1 MLSLHLERI
10 EMSGFKSFA
19 DKTVIE
25 FDEGVTA
32 VVGPNGSG
40 KSNLSEAV
48 RWVLGEQSAKNLR
61 GKKMDDI
68 VFAGSQT
75 RKPVNI
81 AEVTLVLNNEDG
93 FLPLEFSE
101 VSITRRYN
109 RNGDS
114 DCFIN
119 KKPCRLKDITELLMD
134 SGIGKDSFSMIS
146 QGKVEQIF
154 QNKPEDRRTIFEEA
168 AGVAKYKNRKKSA
181 ESKLSQTEE
190 HLNRV
195 EDILHEINGQLVPLK
210 KQRNTALE
218 YREKKQTLSAV
229 EIALTAAEITSL
241 NGQWQRSKQNLG
253 EYNREIEA
261 AEEQLALSQKELAA
275 LKDRMDRCDEEL
287 EVLQNRYVTVVQ
299 KLEQLEGQKKIF
311 EQRAEY
317 SSKNHEEQ
325 ALIIQTKEA
334 LIREETAKLKQLE
347 AELATKLALKKEL
360 SQQRV
365 VLFEKESQLSQDKT
379 QLVQHLRNSYIDKLQ
394 EQSSNKNTVTYLEK
408 ETLLASE
415 QEYRFLSKSDELTR
429 TVRELKER
437 TVTVTAEHAQ
447 FVQANERLTTE
458 LQTRKQEQFQIV
470 AALQKMN
477 AELDTVT
484 RTLQQAQ
491 ARRESQQELDDSYAS
506 YYQGVKEILRRRTAV
521 PGILGSVA
529 ELIQV
534 PERYTLAMEIA
545 LGATVQHV
553 VVADEKT
560 ASQCIGILKAQHLGR
575 ATFLPLNVIQGKS
588 LPQNVRETLEGS
600 AGYLGVANEMINY
613 DGAYTNIISS
623 LLGTTIVAE
632 NLQTGL
638 QLSKKLYNRYRIVS
652 LEGDVIHA
660 GGSMTGGATKR
671 QQESSLLA
679 RKNNLKKMAEYIEQ
693 LSSQHRQLK
702 KEQEKAVMQQQ
713 AIQEELEAK
722 RQEATIKQF
731 ELQQKEAILKQV
743 TADIGAKE
751 KELAAHDYEKRLF
764 FQEKEE
770 RQAQLKEV
778 TQKLAILDD
787 EIKVLQKDMEESN
800 LNEEERLKLLREV
813 QQKRQQADQELAVL
827 QEQEKQLKRDV
838 KISAELIRSEKTAI
852 QDLKGK
858 QDQEAKLADTQSM
871 TIQEIVAQLQ
881 TTEEAKMQTDGA
893 LKQLRE
899 KKKAMEHERASKEEG
914 LNEINKS
921 LQNLWSEQAK
931 LEANSSRFEIAIDHH
946 LEHLSEEYGLSY
958 EAAKEQYA
966 LSVSVEEAAIQVKTL
981 KKAIDG
987 LGPIN
992 LGAID
997 EYERIAERFDF
1008 LTAQQTDLLT
1018 ARGNLLNTMNEMDDE
1033 VRARF
1038 QEMFQLIKKQF
1049 EKTFPKLFGGGK
1061 ATLELTDPTDLLE
1074 TGIEIVAQ
1082 PPGKRLQQLSLLSG
1096 GEKAFTAIALL
1107 FAIIEVKPVP
1117 FCILDEVEAAL
1128 DEANV
1133 SRFGKYLAASTDLTQ
1148 FIVITHR
1155 KGTMEEADVLYGVTM
1170 QDSGVSRLASV
1181 KFEDYEEA

>member
-1 MLSLHLERI
+1 MHLERI

-109 RNGDS
+109 RNGES

-154 QNKPEDRRTIFEEA
+154 QNKPEDRRSIFEEA
-168 AGVAKYKNRKKSA
+168 AGVAKYKNRKTSA
-181 ESKLSQTEE
+181 ERKLSQTEE

-195 EDILHEINGQLVPLK
+195 EDILHEIKGQLVPLE
-210 KQRNTALE
+210 KQRNVALE
-218 YREKKQTLSAV
+218 YREKKQTLSTV
-229 EIALTAAEITSL
+229 EIALIAAEITDL
-241 NGQWQRSKQNLG
+241 NEQWQRSKKDLSG
-253 EYNREIEA
+253 YNQKIETF
-261 AEEQLALSQKELAA
+261 EKQLSYSQQELVA
-275 LKDRMDRCDEEL
+275 LKGKMEHCDESL
-287 EVLQNRYVTVVQ
+287 EGLQDQFVAVIQ
-299 KLEQLEGQKKIF
+299 KSEQLEGQKRVF

-317 SSKNHEEQ
+317 SSKNKEEQ
-325 ALIIQTKEA
+325 ALIIQKKEA
-334 LIREETAKLKQLE
+334 SIKDAIKQLKVLE
-347 AELATKLALKKEL
+347 FELATKQTAKKEL
-360 SQQRV
+360 AQKREG
-365 VLFEKESQLSQDKT
+365 LFEKESQLSQDKT
-379 QLVQHLRNSYIDKLQ
+379 KLLQQLRNEYIDKLQ
-394 EQSSNKNTVTYLEK
+394 KQSSNKNTVTYLER

-415 QEYRFLSKSDELTR
+415 QEHKVLAKNDELTI
-429 TVRELKER
+429 TVHRLKEKDLA
-437 TVTVTAEHAQ
+437 VTTEQ
-447 FVQANERLTTE
+447 EQLVQENGNVHTE
-458 LQTRKQEQFQIV
+458 LQICKQEQFQLV
-470 AALQKMN
+470 SALQKMN
-477 AELDTVT
+477 MELDSVT
-484 RTLQQAQ
+484 RTLQQAE
-491 ARRESQQELDDSYAS
+491 ARRESQKELDDSYAS

-521 PGILGSVA
+521 PGVHGSVA
-529 ELIQV
+529 ELVQV
-534 PERYTLAMEIA
+534 PEHYTLAMEIA

-575 ATFLPLNVIQGKS
+575 ATFLPLTAIQGKS
-588 LPQNVRETLEGS
+588 LPKNVRDMLEGS
-600 AGYLGVANEMINY
+600 DGYIGVANEMVSHDATY
-613 DGAYTNIISS
+613 GNIISS
-623 LLGTTIVAE
+623 LLGTTIVSE
-632 NLQTGL
+632 HLQAGL
-638 QLSKKLYNRYRIVS
+638 QISKKIHNRYRIVTI
-652 LEGDVIHA
+652 EGDVIHA

-679 RKNNLKKMAEYIEQ
+679 RKNNLNKMAEYVEK
-693 LSSQHRQLK
+693 LSSQYRQIK
-702 KEQEKAVMQQQ
+702 KEQEKLVMQQQ
-713 AIQEELEAK
+713 TLQGELDAK
-722 RQEATIKQF
+722 RQMANLKQF
-731 ELQQKEAILKQV
+731 ELQQKEAILEQLKV
-743 TADIGAKE
+743 DIGLKE
-751 KELAAHDYEKRLF
+751 KEQAAHDYEKKLF

-770 RQAQLKEV
+770 RQVKLKEV
-778 TQKLAILDD
+778 TKRLDVLNN

-800 LNEEERLKLLREV
+800 LNEEERLKLLQEV
-813 QQKRQQADQELAVL
+813 QQKRQQVDQKLAVL

-838 KISAELIRSEKTAI
+838 KVSSELIRSEKEAI

-858 QDQEAKLADTQSM
+858 QDQEEKIADTESM
-871 TIQEIVAQLQ
+871 TIHEITGQLK
-881 TTEEAKMQTDGA
+881 TVGEAKRQMDA
-893 LKQLRE
+893 ELKQLRE
-899 KKKAMEHERASKEEG
+899 QKKTLEQERASKQES
-914 LNEINKS
+914 LNETNRF
-921 LQNLWSEQAK
+921 LQHLWSEQAK
-931 LEANSSRFEIAIDHH
+931 LDAHSSRFEIAIDHR
-946 LEHLSEEYGLSY
+946 LEHLSDEYGLSY
-958 EAAKEQYA
+958 EAAKDQYT
-966 LSVSVEEAAIQVKTL
+966 LSASIEEATLQVKGL
-981 KKAIDG
+981 KKAIEV
-987 LGPIN
+987 LGPVN
-992 LGAID
+992 LGAIE

-1008 LTAQQTDLLT
+1008 LTTQQTDLLT
-1018 ARGNLLNTMNEMDDE
+1018 ARGTLLNTMNEMDDE

-1038 QEMFQLIKKQF
+1038 QEAFQLIKKQF

-1061 ATLELTDPTDLLE
+1061 ATLELVDPNDLLE

-1107 FAIIEVKPVP
+1107 FAIIEVKPIP

-1128 DEANV
+1128 DESNV
-1133 SRFGKYLAASTDLTQ
+1133 SRFGKYLAASTELTQ

-1181 KFEDYEEA
+1181 KFEDYE